1 MFNLK
6 NKYCLV
12 TGCNGYVGRVITKK
26 LKLLGARI
34 IGTDSEKDKKNKNL
48 SFFIKKNL
56 DSKKEIDELTDLLK
70 KKISKN

>member
-34 IGTDSEKDKKNKNL
+34 IGTDSEIDW
-48 SFFIKKNL
+48 FI
-56 DSKKEIDELTDLLK
+56 K
-70 KKISKN
+70 KKISKNWHFD